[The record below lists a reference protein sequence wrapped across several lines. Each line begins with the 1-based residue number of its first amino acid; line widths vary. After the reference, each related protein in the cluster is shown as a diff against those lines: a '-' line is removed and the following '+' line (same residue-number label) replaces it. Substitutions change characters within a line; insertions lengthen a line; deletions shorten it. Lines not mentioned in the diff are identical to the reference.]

1 MVASRKLSTD
11 EVNALL
17 EGLEASTSSQ
27 GGVAVDLSESSDVR
41 QFSFGSDDLS
51 VLGDYHALRMINE
64 RFARFSRAVFLPML
78 RIQPRISSFPPEVK
92 TFDEYTSEIDNFMS
106 LTTVRIEELR
116 GSMLMVFDPGF
127 ISKLTDSYYGGTLT
141 KTVNAKAEFT
151 ATEDRLIEILTR
163 GLNEVL
169 ENSWRD
175 LMPVTF
181 KEQGREV
188 NPQFAS
194 FVDGTDTVIICSF
207 VVQLPNIDPATFQ
220 IIYPLQTLKP
230 IASQLRSRIQSEII
244 DDDVTWRDRL
254 ERAVLDI
261 PLLVDVLL
269 AEPKIAL
276 SNLIHIKPGDVL
288 PVQLAESVDIRLEEN
303 PFFEG
308 EMGDVAGQLAVN
320 LTKRLDSHSA

>member
-1 MVASRKLSTD
+1 
-11 EVNALL
+11 
-17 EGLEASTSSQ
+17 
-27 GGVAVDLSESSDVR
+27 
-41 QFSFGSDDLS
+41 
-51 VLGDYHALRMINE
+51 MINE

-78 RIQPRISSFPPEVK
+78 RIQPRVSSFPPEVK

-116 GSMLMVFDPGF
+116 GSMLMVFDPSF

-181 KEQGREV
+181 KEQAREV

-194 FVDGTDTVIICSF
+194 FVDGADTVIICSF
-207 VVQLPNIDPATFQ
+207 VVHFLILIQQ
-220 IIYPLQTLKP
+220 H
-230 IASQLRSRIQSEII
+230 SRLFILSRHSSLLHRNCGPHQSEII

-303 PFFEG
+303 HFSREKWGMLQASWP
-308 EMGDVAGQLAVN
+308 
-320 LTKRLDSHSA
+320 

>member
-1 MVASRKLSTD
+1 MFLLFHQKL
-11 EVNALL
+11 
-17 EGLEASTSSQ
+17 
-27 GGVAVDLSESSDVR
+27 
-41 QFSFGSDDLS
+41 
-51 VLGDYHALRMINE
+51 
-64 RFARFSRAVFLPML
+64 
-78 RIQPRISSFPPEVK
+78 K

-116 GSMLMVFDPGF
+116 GSMLMVFDPSF
-127 ISKLTDSYYGGTLT
+127 HLETDRTLIMVALT

-175 LMPVTF
+175 LIPVTF
-181 KEQGREV
+181 KEQAREV

-320 LTKRLDSHSA
+320 LTKRLDSHSV